1 MDKWK
6 KEFKVKYKFN
16 VLNKNMYSSSS
27 FFICSMTRA
36 YLRQDLLFISF
47 TTIFDSGLLNNFA
60 YKKYL
65 PE

>member
-1 MDKWK
+1 M
-6 KEFKVKYKFN
+6 F
-16 VLNKNMYSSSS
+16 SSS
-27 FFICSMTRA
+27 FLLFAVWPDA